1 MAEVNKMA
9 LIKELRERTNGGMM
23 DCKNALEASNWN
35 IDKAIEWLK
44 ENGKVKAA
52 KKAGRISAEGLVT
65 IAGNE
70 KEAVLVEVNSETDFV
85 AKNEKF
91 IKLVEEIAQAIL
103 KSKAKT
109 NEEAANVKV
118 GKETIT
124 SLCENAT
131 ATIGEKITFRRF
143 VRVKAPA
150 GHVLG
155 NYVHIN
161 GQMASIVLVKGANQE
176 AARKVSMHVSA
187 MNPEFALLKDLPKSK
202 IKEIESKFEEPVGFD
217 KKPANIQKIIKEGW
231 ITKQFS
237 EFVLEKQNFV
247 MDESLT
253 IEKFLS
259 QSKCELVNFVRFEV
273 GEGIAKVETD
283 FAKEVAAAQAEA
295 K

>member
-23 DCKNALEASNWN
+23 DCKNALEASEWN
-35 IDKAIEWLK
+35 IDKAIQWLK

-65 IAGNE
+65 IAGDE
-70 KEAVLVEVNSETDFV
+70 KEAVIVEVNSETDFV

-143 VRVKAPA
+143 VRVKAAA
-150 GHVLG
+150 GQVLG

-187 MNPEFALLKDLPKSK
+187 MNPEFALLKDLPESK
-202 IKEIESKFEEPVGFD
+202 IKEIESKFEEPAGFD

-237 EFVLEKQNFV
+237 DFVLEKQNFV

-259 QSKCELVNFVRFEV
+259 QSKCELVKFARFEV
-273 GEGIAKVETD
+273 GEGITKVETD
-283 FAKEVAAAQAEA
+283 FAKEVAAAQAEV